1 MASQRAILPEPSKIP
16 SAKPAFC
23 FQWACEM
30 HSNYSIVLQTNQFV
44 KQMVLRSHWLLQA
57 FTNEFFVVYWWELV
71 TLQALCS
78 VYHYAYPSF
87 SLPTV
92 QIHFLF
98 FTYTVWKHTHHNPP
112 MPHFPCSSETI
123 KSSNLHTFKS
133 HEWKRTLVLLP
144 MLLSHSPKN
153 FLFFCLTLSILPA
166 SVCGLVRQLCS
177 VGRVSES
184 DLTSAVLLLS
194 WLVWL
199 TLAASGCEA
208 YVKYDAITLFP
219 SNV

>member
-1 MASQRAILPEPSKIP
+1 MASHKAILPEPSKIP

-30 HSNYSIVLQTNQFV
+30 HSNCIVVLQTDQFV
-44 KQMVLRSHWLLQA
+44 KQMVLCSHWLLQA
-57 FTNEFFVVYWWELV
+57 FTNEFFVVYWWHYRLFVLSIIMPPLPSLSPQLQFSSCFSHILSEN
-71 TLQALCS
+71 TLI
-78 VYHYAYPSF
+78 
-87 SLPTV
+87 T
-92 QIHFLF
+92 
-98 FTYTVWKHTHHNPP
+98 NPP
-112 MPHFPCSSETI
+112 LPHFPSTSETI

-133 HEWKRTLVLLP
+133 HEWKRTLVLLL

-153 FLFFCLTLSILPA
+153 FLFFFFCLTLSLLPA

-199 TLAASGCEA
+199 TLGASGCES
-208 YVKYDAITLFP
+208 YVKYGAITFFP